1 MKKVLAFVAAAEAIT
16 GLIVIVWPSVCV
28 HLLFAEE
35 ASGPGIGMSRLAGVA
50 LIGLGIACWP
60 GKSAVQ
66 QLYGMFA
73 YSTLA
78 LLYLIHIGF
87 RGIAVGV
94 LLWPAVVA
102 HAILSVLLARA
113 LFKKA
118 TSPPS

>member
-16 GLIVIVWPSVCV
+16 GLIVIVWPSVVV

-118 TSPPS
+118 T